1 MPRARRIAVV
11 LVVRPVAELR
21 VGSHGLLIKG
31 RSQTITMPSK
41 LTDPTGGPEKSPV
54 TKLKEHPMRRD
65 RHTPPTP
72 SSVRGLATRRG
83 YLFAADQRSTR
94 MFKLISL
101 VGRAAPMLSRDG
113 KHRYSWKLADADAW
127 LRKQPLLSD
136 R

>member
-1 MPRARRIAVV
+1 
-11 LVVRPVAELR
+11 
-21 VGSHGLLIKG
+21 
-31 RSQTITMPSK
+31 
-41 LTDPTGGPEKSPV
+41 
-54 TKLKEHPMRRD
+54 MRRD

-83 YLFAADQRSTR
+83 FLLAADQRSTR

-113 KHRYSWKLADADAW
+113 KHRYNWELADADAW

>member
-1 MPRARRIAVV
+1 M
-11 LVVRPVAELR
+11 
-21 VGSHGLLIKG
+21 GW
-31 RSQTITMPSK
+31 SQSLPHQGAFATITM
-41 LTDPTGGPEKSPV
+41 TGGPAKSAV
-54 TKLKEHPMRRD
+54 TKLEGHAMRRD

-83 YLFAADQRSTR
+83 YLLAADQYSRR

-101 VGRAAPMLSRDG
+101 VGRAAPMPSRDG

>member
-1 MPRARRIAVV
+1 VD
-11 LVVRPVAELR
+11 ELMDCSQSLPHR
-21 VGSHGLLIKG
+21 QACATLAHAIKVTDQTG
-31 RSQTITMPSK
+31 DPAKRS
-41 LTDPTGGPEKSPV
+41 V
-54 TKLKEHPMRRD
+54 TKLEEHAMRRD

-83 YLFAADQRSTR
+83 YLLATDQRSTR

-101 VGRAAPMLSRDG
+101 IGRAATMPSRDG